1 MMSRLDIALAPP
13 FPNNDNMARLRT
25 TPDLAEF
32 GSWLTLSGGG
42 GGGGLSNTVCALCKV
57 KSARREGLKQIFRY
71 QATQETL
78 AM

>member
-1 MMSRLDIALAPP
+1 MMSRLDVALAPP
-13 FPNNDNMARLRT
+13 FPNNDNMVRLRT

-42 GGGGLSNTVCALCKV
+42 LSNTVCALCKV
-57 KSARREGLKQIFRY
+57 KSARGDGLKQIFRY
-71 QATQETL
+71 QATQEAL